1 MSADEA
7 IAQVKTK
14 LEPLMAPVNG
24 GVGDDLSYDEALEAL
39 RAEIDKVNQIDGG
52 KIDWSSVESQA
63 ATMLSS
69 RTKDFRVVLY
79 WGVARSQIA
88 GLQGFFEGL
97 VLLNEMNQV
106 FWEPM
111 YPALRRPRARGSLL
125 AWFNELITNIVQH
138 ASPTAQQRD
147 MVDAMKTLF
156 REVDNFLAEKLG
168 EAYPGMMT
176 LSEGIRGLVMRVP
189 AAPPP
194 PVEAP
199 PQSMRSPG
207 SIRAPAPAPDS
218 LAQTPADGAPVASFS
233 AGAITDADSA
243 YQALAGVAGVLGQAS
258 GVIFNADPVSAD
270 AYRLFCQSTWLLVA
284 GDPYNEGG
292 KTTIVGPGPNER
304 QGLKDLA
311 GAADWVGLA
320 NTAYGYVA
328 QYPFWLDAVRA
339 LSMAL
344 EQQGEASAIARAV
357 VDKEVAALVARAP
370 NLPSLQF
377 SDAMPFAE
385 PDTQEWL
392 KAAGSGGGGGG
403 GGSKS
408 PVDRAVAEATKLAME
423 GNLPQAMSVLN
434 KAGAQASPAQRFV
447 ARLEIA
453 KLALQNQLLDMARAQ
468 LEALERTA
476 EEHRLAAWDPVL
488 CAELYANLYKARRAA
503 SQVTMDDPDL
513 GKRTA
518 QSFERLCELDAARA
532 FQVMNEA

>member
-14 LEPLMAPVNG
+14 LEPLIAPVNG

-52 KIDWSSVESQA
+52 KIDWSTVESQA
-63 ATMLSS
+63 ASMLSE

-79 WGVARSQIA
+79 WGVARSQLA
-88 GLQGFFEGL
+88 GIQGFFEGL
-97 VLLNEMNQV
+97 VLLNEMNQA

-125 AWFNELITNIVQH
+125 AWFNEIITNIVQH

-147 MVDAMKTLF
+147 MVDAIKGLF

-189 AAPPP
+189 APV
-194 PVEAP
+194 VEAP
-199 PQSMRSPG
+199 PPSLRSPG
-207 SIRAPAPAPDS
+207 SIRAPAPDA
-218 LAQTPADGAPVASFS
+218 LAQTPADGAPVAAFS
-233 AGAITDADSA
+233 AGAITDADTA

-292 KTTIVGPGPNER
+292 KTTIVGPGPAER

-311 GAADWVGLA
+311 AASDWVGLA
-320 NTAYGYVA
+320 NTAYSYVA

-339 LSMAL
+339 LSLAL
-344 EQQGEASAIARAV
+344 ENQGDASAIARAV

-377 SDAMPFAE
+377 SDGSPFAE
-385 PDTQEWL
+385 PETQEWL

-403 GGSKS
+403 GGAAAKS
-408 PVDRAVAEATKLAME
+408 PVDRAVAEATKLATE
-423 GNLPQAMSVLN
+423 GNLPMAMAVLN